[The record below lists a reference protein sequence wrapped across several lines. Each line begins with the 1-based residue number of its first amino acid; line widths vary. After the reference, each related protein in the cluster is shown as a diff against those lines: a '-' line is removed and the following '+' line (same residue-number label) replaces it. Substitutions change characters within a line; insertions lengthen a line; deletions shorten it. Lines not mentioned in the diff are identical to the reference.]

1 MQRRIGLP
9 PLAIA
14 VLVHSVAAF
23 ALLAQA
29 YAAGWRLVE
38 VDARVATTLH
48 THVVSSATTALTAVT
63 ILGSTPVLAL
73 VAAAAGAYLL
83 REGRRRD
90 AALLG
95 IALVGSQ
102 LLTWIL
108 KSVFERP
115 RPAFDDP
122 VATADWFSFPSGHAL
137 SSIALYGALAY
148 LFGRRLSPRARA
160 TCFYGVAVLVAAIGF
175 SRLYLGVHFLT
186 DVLAGYSAG
195 LAWLLVVIAVLHT
208 RRSRL
213 TEFTNR

>member
-1 MQRRIGLP
+1 
-9 PLAIA
+9 
-14 VLVHSVAAF
+14 VATF

-48 THVVSSATTALTAVT
+48 THVVPSATTALTAVT
-63 ILGSTPVLAL
+63 TLGSTPFLAL
-73 VAAAAGAYLL
+73 VTAAAGAYLL
-83 REGRRRD
+83 HEGRRRD
-90 AALLG
+90 AVLVG

-108 KSVFERP
+108 KAVFERP

-148 LFGRRLSPRARA
+148 LFGRRLPPRARA
-160 TCFYGVAVLVAAIGF
+160 ACFYGIALLVAAIGF

-195 LAWLLVVIAVLHT
+195 LAWLLVVIAALHT

>member
-14 VLVHSVAAF
+14 VLLHSVATF

-29 YAAGWRLVE
+29 YAAGWQLVE

-48 THVVSSATTALTAVT
+48 THVVPSATTALTAVT
-63 ILGSTPVLAL
+63 TLGSTPFLAL

-83 REGRRRD
+83 QEGRRRD
-90 AALLG
+90 AVLVG

-108 KSVFERP
+108 KTVFERP
-115 RPAFDDP
+115 RPAFEDP

-148 LFGRRLSPRARA
+148 LFGRRLPSRARA
-160 TCFYGVAVLVAAIGF
+160 ACFYGVALLVAAIGF

-195 LAWLLVVIAVLHT
+195 LAWLLLVIAALHT